1 MRRHGGYQAAALL
14 PPKLGDMDPR
24 SNRSGRRTKYTS
36 DRGWLPPINSGRGA
50 IGRTPPDF
58 TAESDAMHALLVIR
72 ADVLM
77 GAPEASDG
85 ASELQIISDAV
96 EAYEM
101 KRWPR
106 GKVPGGKG

>member
-1 MRRHGGYQAAALL
+1 MSIDKQRIAAVAALEA
-14 PPKLGDMDPR
+14 LGF
-24 SNRSGRRTKYTS
+24 KYTS
-36 DRGWLPPINSGRGA
+36 DRGWLPPVNSKRGA
-50 IGRTPPDF
+50 VGGAPPDF
-58 TAESDAMHALLVIR
+58 TGEADAMHALLVMR

-85 ASELQIISDAV
+85 STELQLITDAV
-96 EAYEM
+96 EAYEI